1 MQRSLAK
8 FCNHLAKR
16 YPDHFGGVVVWSKW
30 NEAVRLRALR
40 SQGVDEIWGIGGK
53 TAAKLAAQGI
63 YTALDFVRADTAT
76 LRRRYGVTVERTQR
90 EMQGIT
96 CDGLHPEPQIRQ
108 NLVRSRS
115 FGTCIETPEALQA
128 AITHH
133 ISSGAE
139 ALRRDGLAASAV
151 TVFLHTD
158 FFREEAPQYHKSLSR
173 NLAVP
178 TADTIILNREAQNL
192 LATVY
197 RGGYLYKKCGI
208 ELHGLKPVG
217 QIQTDLWQPEA
228 VNPVME
234 AWDKINRQY
243 GRGRL
248 KLASELLANNWE
260 MNRDRLS
267 HCYTTRFVDL
277 LIV

>member
-1 MQRSLAK
+1 
-8 FCNHLAKR
+8 
-16 YPDHFGGVVVWSKW
+16 
-30 NEAVRLRALR
+30 
-40 SQGVDEIWGIGGK
+40 
-53 TAAKLAAQGI
+53 
-63 YTALDFVRADTAT
+63 
-76 LRRRYGVTVERTQR
+76 
-90 EMQGIT
+90 MQGIA
-96 CDGLHPEPQIRQ
+96 CDGLHPEPQTRQ

-178 TADTIILNREAQNL
+178 SADTIILNREAQNL
-192 LATVY
+192 LANVY
-197 RGGYLYKKCGI
+197 RGGYFYKKCGI
-208 ELHGLKPVG
+208 ELHGLKPAGHV
-217 QIQTDLWQPEA
+217 QTDLWQPEA

-234 AWDKINRQY
+234 AWDKINRRY

-248 KLASELLANNWE
+248 KLASELLADDWK

-267 HCYTTRFVDL
+267 QCYTTRFTDL
-277 LIV
+277 PIV